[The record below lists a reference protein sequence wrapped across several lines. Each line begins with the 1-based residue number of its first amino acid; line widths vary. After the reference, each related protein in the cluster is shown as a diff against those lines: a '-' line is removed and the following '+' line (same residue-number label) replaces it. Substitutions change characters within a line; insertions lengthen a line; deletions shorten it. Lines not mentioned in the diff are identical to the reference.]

1 MMVADKKEFRNGAL
15 LGISFLVALVIM
27 FLPIFGERNA
37 FEASDRLFNSIAK
50 GSTYYIPQVSK
61 ENEAFLGEKIDVTIN
76 LDDAEMVRRASR
88 LFFNAGATVS
98 ADRGNNQLQV
108 QGDLGKILQ
117 LTIQHADS
125 VFHNRGDELAQEYG
139 YHQKELL
146 YAWFKSLKAM
156 SKSLTKEEKFKDAAW
171 IEEVL
176 KRAVE
181 VSYNFFKIEPRS
193 AGSAAGVLSF
203 SLVFYVFYTMWW
215 GYAILFMFEGLGLQ
229 MKSGKKKE
237 V

>member
-1 MMVADKKEFRNGAL
+1 MLITDKKEFRNGAL
-15 LGISFLVALVIM
+15 LGVSFLLVLIIM
-27 FLPIFGERNA
+27 FLPVFGGRNA

-61 ENEAFLGEKIDVTIN
+61 DNEEFMGEKVDVTMN
-76 LDDAEMVRRASR
+76 LDSAEMVRRASR
-88 LFFNAGATVS
+88 LFLNAGATVT
-98 ADRGNNQLQV
+98 AEGENNQLKV
-108 QGDLGKILQ
+108 QGDLGKMLQ
-117 LTIQHADS
+117 LAIQHAEA
-125 VFHNRGDELAQEYG
+125 VFHNRGDELAQQYG
-139 YHQKELL
+139 YHQKEIL
-146 YAWFKSLKAM
+146 YAWYKSLKALN
-156 SKSLTKEEKFKDAAW
+156 KSLTKQEKFKDAAW

-176 KRAVE
+176 KRTVE

-193 AGSAAGVLSF
+193 AASAAGILSF
-203 SLVFYVFYTMWW
+203 SMIFYVVYTMWW